1 MAQVY
6 RQKYT
11 SKMANGQRVSRTA
24 SKWYIDYTDYVDG
37 EPVRRRVAGYTDK
50 VATQQLAAELERKAE
65 RRKAGIIDKGDELQ
79 LRPLSEHLA
88 AWSDALYDK
97 GTTAKQADL
106 IVSRVKAAFA
116 GIGAKLWGE
125 LDANKVLAYLADR
138 RSPRVERLPDG
149 TEREKPGISIQTC
162 NHFLRHLKQFA
173 RWMVRTGRAKRN
185 PFDCLAMM
193 NAKTDRRHER
203 RVLSADEIA
212 WLLSTTHGAAEW
224 RGIVGSERELIYRVV
239 LQTGLR
245 ATELRSL
252 TVGSFR
258 LTATSPTVTVSAAY
272 SKRRREDV
280 LPLRPDLAELLKTHF
295 KGKLGGAKALS
306 IPKSYDTADMIRAD
320 LDKTRAAWISKAE
333 SEQDRQAREASD
345 FLKYTDSAGRV
356 ADFHALRHT
365 FITNLARAGV
375 HPKVAQQLAR
385 HSSITLTMDRYSHT
399 VIGELAEALD
409 MLPGLAAV
417 HADSTQQRA
426 TGTDCVPVNE
436 PLDAA
441 DRRNEILESPRMSA
455 EKGRRFL
462 SRTLSQETC
471 GESRRLTECVG
482 EKSPADEGRA
492 VTKPNKI
499 KSLDGDGRPMSSSV
513 VIAADRTRTD
523 DLRFTKPLLY
533 QLSYGGEAV
542 SIALAGRGHGCDGG
556 AMRALGLEPRTRGLK
571 GRCSTD

>member
-1 MAQVY
+1 MATIY
-6 RQKYT
+6 RQQYT
-11 SKMANGQRVSRTA
+11 AKADDGRKVTKTA
-24 SKWYIDYTDYVDG
+24 RKWYIDYTDYVDG

-50 VATQQLAAELERKAE
+50 VATQQRAAELERKAE

-116 GIGAKLWGE
+116 GINAKLWGE
-125 LDANKVLAYLADR
+125 LDANKVLSYLAER

-149 TEREKPGISIQTC
+149 SERERPGISIQTC

-203 RVLSADEIA
+203 RVLSADEVA

-224 RGIVGSERELIYRVV
+224 RGITGAERELIYRVV

-245 ATELRSL
+245 ASELRSL
-252 TVGSFR
+252 TVESFR

-280 LPLRPDLAELLKTHF
+280 LPLRPDLAELLKVHF
-295 KGKLGGAKALS
+295 RGKLGGAKALS

-320 LDKTRAAWISKAE
+320 LDRARAAWISKAE
-333 SEQDRQAREASD
+333 TDKDRQEREASD

-399 VIGELAEALD
+399 VLGDLSEALA
-409 MLPGLAAV
+409 MLPGIAAV
-417 HADSTQQRA
+417 CVDSTQQRA
-426 TGTDCVPVNE
+426 TGTDCAAVNE
-436 PLDAA
+436 KREAPEHQ
-441 DRRNEILESPRMSA
+441 NEIPELPRASA
-455 EKGRRFL
+455 EKGGRFL
-462 SRTLSQETC
+462 SRTLSQDSC

-482 EKSPADEGRA
+482 EKSPTDEGQA
-492 VTKPNKI
+492 VAKPNKT
-499 KSLDGDGRPMSSSV
+499 KGLGGSSRPMSSSV
-513 VIAADRTRTD
+513 ATAADRTRTD

-542 SIALAGRGHGCDGG
+542 SVSPSCGNHGR
-556 AMRALGLEPRTRGLK
+556 ERG
-571 GRCSTD
+571 RRDSP